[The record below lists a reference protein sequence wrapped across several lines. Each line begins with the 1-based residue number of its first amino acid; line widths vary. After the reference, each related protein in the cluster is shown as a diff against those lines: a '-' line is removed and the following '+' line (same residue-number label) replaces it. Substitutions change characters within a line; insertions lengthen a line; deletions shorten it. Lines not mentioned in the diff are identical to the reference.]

1 MMVETGYGA
10 VLGAS
15 NVPEGINA
23 TSGTTQCYYNV
34 QVFPSKVME
43 DRFMTTTPMFFSISL
58 ASIFCFTSLVF
69 LLYDWCVAR
78 RHHKVQSSAV
88 KSGAVVRSLFPEKV
102 VERLYESTDKNNTS
116 ITMNAFQKESRN
128 MLLQNGELGLEPS
141 QQTYG
146 DITSSDPIADLYP
159 ECTVLFADIAGFT
172 KWSANRQP
180 ADVFRL
186 LETLYSAFDKA
197 ANNLR
202 VFKVETV
209 GDCYVA
215 VTGLPH
221 RQPNHAV
228 RMVRFAAECM
238 VQMNQVLH
246 KMVPVL
252 GPETATLSM
261 RAGLHS
267 GPVTAGI
274 LRGDK
279 ARFQLFGDTVN
290 TAARMESTSQ
300 AGMIQI
306 SEATAV
312 LLMKR
317 GKSNWLRLREDVVA
331 PKGKGAMTTYWVEP
345 KGLDSGAT
353 ESMMSSEDT
362 RPSEVAESPRTV
374 GSSKHRDEAPRVR
387 GSTHPTIVE

>member
-1 MMVETGYGA
+1 
-10 VLGAS
+10 
-15 NVPEGINA
+15 
-23 TSGTTQCYYNV
+23 
-34 QVFPSKVME
+34 
-43 DRFMTTTPMFFSISL
+43 
-58 ASIFCFTSLVF
+58 
-69 LLYDWCVAR
+69 
-78 RHHKVQSSAV
+78 
-88 KSGAVVRSLFPEKV
+88 
-102 VERLYESTDKNNTS
+102 
-116 ITMNAFQKESRN
+116 
-128 MLLQNGELGLEPS
+128 
-141 QQTYG
+141 
-146 DITSSDPIADLYP
+146 
-159 ECTVLFADIAGFT
+159 
-172 KWSANRQP
+172 
-180 ADVFRL
+180 
-186 LETLYSAFDKA
+186 
-197 ANNLR
+197 
-202 VFKVETV
+202 
-209 GDCYVA
+209 
-215 VTGLPH
+215 
-221 RQPNHAV
+221 
-228 RMVRFAAECM
+228 MVRFAAECM

-374 GSSKHRDEAPRVR
+374 GLSKHRDEAPRVR
-387 GSTHPTIVE
+387 GSIHPTIVE